1 MSIAYLNGAFVPLE
15 EARISPLDRG
25 YLLADGVYEV
35 IRVYA
40 GRLFRVEE
48 HLQRLDNSLAAI
60 RIRRP
65 HTASQWQALLQ
76 ELVERNGGGSQSV
89 YLHVT
94 RGIAPRDHAF
104 PADVEPSVFL
114 MTRTMERDL
123 AVRSVRAITR
133 PDIRWSRCDIKSIA
147 LIANVLLRQ
156 EAVDA
161 GAAETLLI
169 RDGLVTEGAASN
181 VFVVQAGRVKTP
193 PKGPQLLPGITRDL
207 VVELAAEA
215 GVPMTEADVAVD
227 ELSAAEEIWVT
238 SSSMEITPV
247 VELDGR
253 PVGDGEP
260 GPVWQRACNAFR
272 RFKSQLMDGD
282 V

>member
-35 IRVYA
+35 IPVYA

-48 HLQRLDNSLAAI
+48 HLQRLDNSLAAV

-65 HTASQWQALLQ
+65 HTALQWQAMLQ
-76 ELVERNGGGSQSV
+76 ELVERNGGGAQSV

-114 MTRTMERDL
+114 MTRTMEREV
-123 AVRSVRAITR
+123 AIRSARAITR

-156 EAVDA
+156 EAIDA
-161 GAAETLLI
+161 GAAETLLV

-215 GVPMTEADVAVD
+215 GMQMTEADVTVD
-227 ELSAAEEIWVT
+227 ELWAAEEIWVT

-247 VELDGR
+247 IELDGR
-253 PVGDGEP
+253 QVGDGEP
-260 GPVWQRACNAFR
+260 GPVWQRACDAFR
-272 RFKSQLMDGD
+272 RFKSRLMDGD